1 MTVFIM
7 MVATVCQTPSVH
19 NASSLP
25 LAWWVQWLLESEDFC
40 QDSWGWDRSPACQ
53 ALESGFFTAP
63 WVAPPPCPHQGCFI
77 LWAGWGSSASEVG
90 EWIRGAWGFRIP
102 EVSVVLSTLLSH
114 LLLICSF

>member
-7 MVATVCQTPSVH
+7 MVATVCQTPSIH

-63 WVAPPPCPHQGCFI
+63 WVAPPPG
-77 LWAGWGSSASEVG
+77 LLYTVG
-90 EWIRGAWGFRIP
+90 RLGELSLRGRR
-102 EVSVVLSTLLSH
+102 VD
-114 LLLICSF
+114 